1 VPFPMIFIDILSVIL
16 QYGLILLIYY
26 FIYKVI
32 YLIYIDLVGKQLNN
46 NRKSDH
52 AKLAII
58 ATGNLAIDKR
68 NFSFDNMITIGR
80 NHDNDI
86 VIDDKYVSHYHAQIK
101 NIESNYLLEDLKSIN
116 NTYLNDEILLKEK
129 VLNSGD
135 IIKIGM
141 VTFKFER

>member
-1 VPFPMIFIDILSVIL
+1 MIFIDILSVIL

-32 YLIYIDLVGKQLNN
+32 CLIYMDLTGYQLNKN
-46 NRKSDH
+46 KKNDH
-52 AKLAII
+52 ANLII
-58 ATGNLAIDKR
+58 INTGDLAIDKR
-68 NFSFDNMITIGR
+68 TFSFDNMITIGR
-80 NHDNDI
+80 NSDNDI

-101 NIESNYLLEDLKSIN
+101 NIKSNYLLEDLKSIN

>member
-1 VPFPMIFIDILSVIL
+1 M
-16 QYGLILLIYY
+16 
-26 FIYKVI
+26 
-32 YLIYIDLVGKQLNN
+32 DLTGYQLNK
-46 NRKSDH
+46 NRKNDH
-52 AKLAII
+52 ANLII
-58 ATGNLAIDKR
+58 INTGDLAIDKQT
-68 NFSFDNMITIGR
+68 FSFDNMITIGR
-80 NHDNDI
+80 NSDNDI

-101 NIESNYLLEDLKSIN
+101 NIKSNYLLEDLKSIN

>member
-1 VPFPMIFIDILSVIL
+1 MILIDILSVIL
-16 QYGLILLIYY
+16 QYGLILLIYF

-32 YLIYIDLVGKQLNN
+32 CLIYMDLTGYRLNKNKKNDYANLIIIDTGDLV
-46 NRKSDH
+46 
-52 AKLAII
+52 
-58 ATGNLAIDKR
+58 IDKR
-68 NFSFDNMITIGR
+68 TFSFNNMITIGR
-80 NHDNDI
+80 NSDNDI

-101 NIESNYLLEDLKSIN
+101 NIKSNYFLEDLKSIN
-116 NTYLNDEILLKEK
+116 NTYLNNEILLKEK